1 MTPDTLPPSPPPL
14 PPALPLD
21 ARSPVPRWLWLL
33 FTLGFVPVGI
43 AVTAYASGVGLA
55 GLPMAIPTGTMA
67 GLICGL
73 PFVGGLALAGRFFSS
88 VAARIVGAVLFAA
101 LLWVSLAAVGY
112 AGCVCLMGNG
122 NFH

>member
-1 MTPDTLPPSPPPL
+1 MPSDASPPPTPPL
-14 PPALPLD
+14 PPALPPN
-21 ARSPVPRWLWLL
+21 ARPPVPRWLWLL

-43 AVTAYASGVGLA
+43 VVTAYASGIGLA

-88 VAARIVGAVLFAA
+88 VAARVAGGVLFAV
-101 LLWVSLAAVGY
+101 LLLVGLAVVGY

-122 NFH
+122 SFR